1 MRTSS
6 SHRVA
11 YDDADDD
18 DGGELNHQNKIL
30 LSFPEK
36 LTYVWCGAADDVSN
50 EHRADPADGSHYLII
65 L

>member
-1 MRTSS
+1 MRSPS

-11 YDDADDD
+11 YDDGDD

-36 LTYVWCGAADDVSN
+36 LTYGAGGRPMMWAMSIEETPRMV
-50 EHRADPADGSHYLII
+50 PII
-65 L
+65 